1 MKLFTAQVWTPGQRY
16 ARLQTRGADDP
27 SADDPSRRAIDAR
40 THETV
45 PRDDTEVLSLFWF
58 WRLAIKVA
66 LVIADDS
73 DQASD

>member
-1 MKLFTAQVWTPGQRY
+1 VKLYTAQVWTPGQRY
-16 ARLQTRGADDP
+16 ARLQARAADDP
-27 SADDPSRRAIDAR
+27 SADAPSRRAIDAR
-40 THETV
+40 AHETV
-45 PRDDTEVLSLFWF
+45 PRDDTAVLSLFWF